1 MKLKDYIFNNDLKKK
16 DFAKAQGVD
25 PCVVSQWLRD
35 GYIVFDGDLYSKR
48 RELVQPIKAIVD
60 KINKGE

>member
-25 PCVVSQWLRD
+25 PCVVSKWLKD
-35 GYIVFDGDLYSKR
+35 GYVVFEGKLYSER
-48 RELVQPIKAIVD
+48 RVLVGAIEAADKAS
-60 KINKGE
+60 KKGV

>member
-25 PCVVSQWLRD
+25 PCVVSKWLKD
-35 GYIVFDGDLYSKR
+35 GYVVFEGKLYSER
-48 RELVQPIKAIVD
+48 RVLVCTVD
-60 KINKGE
+60 KASKKGE

>member
-1 MKLKDYIFNNDLKKK
+1 MRLDEYIFKNKLKKK

-35 GYIVFDGDLYSKR
+35 EYIVFEGKLYSQR
-48 RELVQPIKAIVD
+48 RELIKT
-60 KINKGE
+60 INEEGKL